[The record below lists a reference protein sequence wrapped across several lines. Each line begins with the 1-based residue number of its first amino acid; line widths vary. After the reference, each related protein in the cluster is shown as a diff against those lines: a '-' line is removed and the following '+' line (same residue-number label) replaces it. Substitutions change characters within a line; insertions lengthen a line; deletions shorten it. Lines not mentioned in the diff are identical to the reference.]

1 MVIGESARVR
11 SGDTWSDYLRE
22 WSVETGSE
30 IAAVLARRHD
40 RCVNEFWLFHTGKE
54 FPRMAIN
61 VAGDLAFVH
70 YFPSDGH
77 PGWRLLGQVAGLDPK
92 GETEFQIC
100 GEYDTTPNAF
110 VVPCRVALEAAIAF
124 SNDTRMPEVGEWYEL

>member
-1 MVIGESARVR
+1 MVIGESATVR
-11 SGDTWSDYLRE
+11 SGDTWSNYLRE

-54 FPRMAIN
+54 FPQMAIN

-70 YFPSDGH
+70 YSPTTGT
-77 PGWRLLGQVAGLDPK
+77 RAGACSARSP
-92 GETEFQIC
+92 
-100 GEYDTTPNAF
+100 A
-110 VVPCRVALEAAIAF
+110 
-124 SNDTRMPEVGEWYEL
+124 